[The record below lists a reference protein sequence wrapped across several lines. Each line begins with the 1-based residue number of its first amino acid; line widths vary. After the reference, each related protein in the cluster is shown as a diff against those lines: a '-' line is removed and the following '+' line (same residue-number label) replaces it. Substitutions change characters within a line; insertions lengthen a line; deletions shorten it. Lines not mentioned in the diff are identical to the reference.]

1 MIRMPKVYTSSRD
14 RQRAYISR
22 LIKAKRDF
30 LGVNNEQIGD
40 VLGLTDRAVRYKIN
54 KADFDLIDL
63 WQLRHLIPFSMEEL
77 QLMIGGKQ
85 LKKDVM

>member
-1 MIRMPKVYTSSRD
+1 MGCLEGVILMPKVYTSARE

-22 LIKAKRDF
+22 LFKAKRDF

-54 KADFDLIDL
+54 KADFDLVDL
-63 WQLRHLIPFSMEEL
+63 YELRHLMPFSMEEL
-77 QLMIGGKQ
+77 QLMIGGQK
-85 LKKDVM
+85 